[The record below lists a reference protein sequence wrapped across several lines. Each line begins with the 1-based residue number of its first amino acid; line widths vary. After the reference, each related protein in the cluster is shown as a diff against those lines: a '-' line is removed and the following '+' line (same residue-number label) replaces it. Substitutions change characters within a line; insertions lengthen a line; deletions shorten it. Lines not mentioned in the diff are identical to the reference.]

1 MSGEKILIV
10 EDDAII
16 AMRLQDTL
24 DNWGYGTAII
34 PSGEKALEWIDQ
46 FHPDLVLMD
55 IRLDGRMDGIQAAE
69 QIRANLGPPTIFLT
83 AYSDEEL
90 IERAK
95 LTEPYGYLV
104 KPVQERELRSTME
117 MALFKHRMDEK
128 LRRRV
133 AELEAVNRISSAL
146 RSAEELSQM
155 LPVLLDEILLILDAQ
170 VGLIAL
176 NVPASCDLEI
186 LEARGWLRDTEGLF
200 NGSGKG
206 LLKSVLSHP
215 VPYYGRDFSKV
226 KGLEPEIR
234 ECFPKGWGGA
244 ILPIQAVNEV
254 LGLILVSVAAPR
266 TLSDSETRLLETV
279 AEIAGNSIHR
289 MRLHEQTQRNLQRIA
304 ALHEIDT
311 IIRSNL
317 DLGVTLG
324 VILEHVVQQLSVDAA
339 NVYLLDARS
348 PYLLQTTGRGFKTW
362 TSEHLRVRIGEGLVG
377 RSALERQRV
386 VGVAAD
392 FDQEVGERARMFR
405 EERFKQSFS
414 VPLLSRGKVIGV
426 LEVFSRSQFEPDKE
440 WLDFL
445 GNLAGQA
452 ALAVEDLRLLES
464 LHHSNAELSLAY
476 DETIEGWSRAMDLR
490 DRETE
495 GHTRRV
501 TELTVELA
509 QRMGLPDEMIVHI
522 RRGVMLHDVG
532 KIGVPDNILHKPGP
546 LTEPEMEI
554 MRRHP
559 RLAYE
564 LIASIAYLQP
574 ALDIPYCHHE
584 KWDGT
589 GYPRGL
595 KGDQIPQSA
604 RLFAIVDVYDAL
616 TSDRPYRRR
625 WTKQKAINYI
635 LDQSG
640 RHFDPQIV
648 EIFLKLIEK

>member
-1 MSGEKILIV
+1 VSGEKILIV

-34 PSGEKALEWIDQ
+34 PSGEQALEWIDQ
-46 FHPDLVLMD
+46 SHPDLVLMD
-55 IRLDGRMDGIQAAE
+55 IRLDGKMDGIQAAE

-170 VGLIAL
+170 DGLIAL
-176 NVPASCDLEI
+176 NLPASSDLEI
-186 LEARGWLRDTEGLF
+186 LEARGWLRDTDGLF

-266 TLSDSETRLLETV
+266 ILSDSETRLLEIV
-279 AEIAGNSIHR
+279 AEIAGSSIHR
-289 MRLHEQTQRNLQRIA
+289 MRLHGQTQRNLQRIA

-348 PYLLQTTGRGFKTW
+348 PYLQQTAGRGFKTW
-362 TSEHLRVRIGEGLVG
+362 TSEHLRVRVGEGLVG

-386 VGVAAD
+386 VGGSAD

-405 EERFKQSFS
+405 EERIKQSYS

-426 LEVFSRSQFEPDKE
+426 LEVFSRTQFEPEKE

-464 LHHSNAELSLAY
+464 LHHSNAELTLAY

-501 TELTVELA
+501 TELTLELA
-509 QRMGLPDEMIVHI
+509 QRMGLPDELIVHV

-546 LTEPEMEI
+546 LTDPEMEI

-564 LIASIAYLQP
+564 LIAPIAYLQP

-595 KGDQIPQSA
+595 KGDQIPLAA
-604 RLFAIVDVYDAL
+604 RLFAAVDVYDAL

-625 WTKQKAINYI
+625 WAKQKAISYI
-635 LDQSG
+635 LEQSG

-648 EIFLKLIEK
+648 EVFVKLIEK